1 MSSYREKYK
10 NECVPALKEMFGYK
24 NVNQIPRLTKIVIN
38 TSIKEGAQD
47 SKILDTAARDIA
59 AIAGQKPVITRARKA
74 IANFKLRAGVPIGC
88 MVTLRGDRMYE
99 FFNRLVNVALPR
111 VRDFKGV
118 SQKGFDGRGNY
129 TLGLTEQI
137 LFPEIDFDKV
147 QKVFG
152 MNVTFVNTARTDKEG
167 RALLEKMG
175 FPFRKQS

>member
-24 NVNQIPRLTKIVIN
+24 NVNQIPRLMKIVIN

-47 SKILDTAARDIA
+47 SKILDTAAKDIA

-152 MNVTFVNTARTDKEG
+152 MNVTFVNTAKTDKEG
-167 RALLEKMG
+167 YALLEKMG